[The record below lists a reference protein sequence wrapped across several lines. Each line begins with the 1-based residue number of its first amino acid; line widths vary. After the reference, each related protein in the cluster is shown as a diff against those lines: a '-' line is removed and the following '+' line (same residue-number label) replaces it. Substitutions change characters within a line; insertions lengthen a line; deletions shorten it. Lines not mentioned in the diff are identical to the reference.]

1 MGWTLLQTLYTKIL
15 CARLAAAGQPQ
26 KGAAAR
32 RSSPIS
38 HWPSRPCVSEG
49 VTRRKSGVAAGGGG
63 ALNVT
68 IAPAAFHTID
78 AGLAAQTSRAD
89 I

>member
-1 MGWTLLQTLYTKIL
+1 M
-15 CARLAAAGQPQ
+15 
-26 KGAAAR
+26 
-32 RSSPIS
+32 
-38 HWPSRPCVSEG
+38 
-49 VTRRKSGVAAGGGG
+49 AAGGGG

-68 IAPAAFHTID
+68 IAPAALHTID